1 MIILIILARSPV
13 IGYINATLDGL
24 TTIRTSRMENT
35 LRKEFDRHQDVYAS
49 SSYMYACC
57 EKAYLLLI
65 GADQII
71 LLIFAIILFLGLDES
86 KLKS

>member
-1 MIILIILARSPV
+1 MIILIMLARSPV

-35 LRKEFDRHQDVYAS
+35 LRKEFDRHQDLYAS
-49 SSYMYACC
+49 SSYMYTCC